1 MGLANRS
8 RAVVFIVAVAVVLSS
23 CTSRLRTIVRSAHP
37 TAQTLLTATK
47 AELVQRIADNYAAV
61 QSFSAT
67 VDLTSS
73 VGSVNKGKIKDYT
86 DITAY
91 IDFRKPGDIR
101 VVGILPV
108 VHTTAFHMVS
118 DGQDF
123 RVSIPLRS
131 KFIEGRDDAPAT
143 SQNKFE
149 NVRPQ
154 TFISGMLV
162 RPVDRSVDM
171 VLLADDTT
179 ETSASYQLEIIR
191 KVGNDIAIFRLIT
204 FDRVNLQIIEQ
215 REYDEN
221 GLIISLS
228 KYDDFK
234 VYDNVR
240 FPSHI
245 EISRPKDEYGIVL
258 VVMKMDINNKID
270 AARFVLARPE
280 NSELQVIGT
289 TPVLPP
295 VNQVPTVPK

>member
-8 RAVVFIVAVAVVLSS
+8 GAVILTIAAVLTS
-23 CTSRLRTIVRSAHP
+23 CTSRQRTIVRASHP
-37 TAQTLLTATK
+37 TAKTLLTATK
-47 AELVQRIADNYAAV
+47 AELIKRVADNYAAV

-73 VGSVNKGKIKDYT
+73 VGSVNKGKIKEYT

-91 IDFRKPGDIR
+91 IDFRKPGDLR

-108 VHTTAFHMVS
+108 VHSTAFHMVS
-118 DGQDF
+118 DGQEF

-131 KFIEGRDDAPAT
+131 KFIEGRNDAPG
-143 SQNKFE
+143 SSLNKFE

-162 RPVDRSVDM
+162 RPVDLATDM
-171 VLLADDTT
+171 VLMADDTT
-179 ETSASYQLEIIR
+179 ETSASYQLAIIR
-191 KVGNDIAIFRLIT
+191 KVGDDIALNRRIT

-215 REYDEN
+215 REYDDN
-221 GLIISLS
+221 GLIVSLS
-228 KYDDFK
+228 KYDGFK

-258 VVMKMDINNKID
+258 GVMKMDINNKID
-270 AARFVLARPE
+270 SARFVLARPE
-280 NSELQVIGT
+280 NSELQVIGGT
-289 TPVLPP
+289 AAARPADPV
-295 VNQVPTVPK
+295 TAAPK

>member
-8 RAVVFIVAVAVVLSS
+8 GAVILIIAAVLTS
-23 CTSRLRTIVRSAHP
+23 CTSRLRTIVRAAHP
-37 TAQTLLTATK
+37 TSQTLLTATK
-47 AELVQRIADNYAAV
+47 AELIKRIADNYAAV

-91 IDFRKPGDIR
+91 IDFRKPSDIR

-108 VHTTAFHMVS
+108 VHSTAFHMVS
-118 DGQDF
+118 DGEEF
-123 RVSIPLRS
+123 RVSIPVKS
-131 KFIEGRDDAPAT
+131 KFIQGRNDAPG
-143 SQNKFE
+143 SSLNKFE
-149 NVRPQ
+149 NIRPQ
-154 TFISGMLV
+154 TFISGMLIK
-162 RPVDRSVDM
+162 PIDRATDM
-171 VLLADDTT
+171 VVLADDTT
-179 ETSASYQLEIIR
+179 ETSASYQLGIIR
-191 KVGNDIAIFRLIT
+191 KVGDDIAIFRRIT

-221 GLIISLS
+221 GLIVSLS

-240 FPSHI
+240 FPSRI

-270 AARFVLARPE
+270 SARFVLARPE
-280 NSELQVIGT
+280 NSELQLIGG
-289 TPVLPP
+289 PP
-295 VNQVPTVPK
+295 ANQVPAAPK